1 VYLSRLGVGQG
12 KYLTTAAGLR
22 AFKLSTPAPLRGYT
36 RAYAAVTLKMLEG
49 LANRAGRKPTGG
61 WPQPAAANLKTDA
74 ILRAV
79 CKRPIR
85 GPRGG
90 TLQLLRSNG
99 IAGTPTWPS

>member
-1 VYLSRLGVGQG
+1 LGVGQG

-22 AFKLSTPAPLRGYT
+22 AFRLSTPAPLRGYT
-36 RAYAAVTLKMLEG
+36 RAYAAVTLDMLQV